1 MPNDIEEQIK
11 ELKPS
16 EVLVLQVPVENSIQ
30 TNISAVRVLQEAGY
44 SGIYVTFFKDYL
56 ELTKLMGEGGVDVS
70 KVTFVDGIAKLYG
83 LAQSE
88 EKNVTYIDGPLSL
101 DVATEAI
108 TKTLALVE
116 GDKKFVFLD
125 SLTIVLLYNSLSRTI
140 EFVKSLSELLK
151 KAGYAEVI
159 SLPSRGLPNE
169 SLMSELK
176 QLSGKVTV
184 CVRIICE

>member
-11 ELKPS
+11 EIKPS

-30 TNISAVRVLQEAGY
+30 MNIRAVKVLQEAGY
-44 SGIYVTFFKDYL
+44 SGIYITFFKDYL
-56 ELTKLMGEGGVDVS
+56 ELTKLMEEGGVDVS
-70 KVTFVDGIAKLYG
+70 RLAFLDGIAKLYG

-88 EKNVTYIDGPLSL
+88 ERNVTYIDGPLSL
-101 DVATEAI
+101 DVAIETI
-108 TKTLALVE
+108 TKMLALVE

-125 SLTIVLLYNSLSRTI
+125 SLTVVLLYNSLSRTI
-140 EFVKSLSELLK
+140 EFVRSLSELLK

-159 SLPSRGLPNE
+159 SLPSRGLPSE

-176 QLSGKVTV
+176 QLSDKIVV
-184 CVRIICE
+184 LL